1 MDNFEE
7 IKKQLN
13 IFFGS
18 LFELRNLGVAPNSKD
33 FTSQLGEWL
42 VSEIFNGKR
51 AQSGIQKDWDVK
63 VDGKNYQVKTHA
75 KSVTDKNKWSYVNYK
90 DDAEIDFILLI
101 VFTPDYK
108 LKEFYK
114 ISWEE
119 CLPLIRERKDGRVIN
134 WSALKNYRLNIDDLN
149 NQELISLFR

>member
-1 MDNFEE
+1 
-7 IKKQLN
+7 
-13 IFFGS
+13 
-18 LFELRNLGVAPNSKD
+18 
-33 FTSQLGEWL
+33 
-42 VSEIFNGKR
+42 
-51 AQSGIQKDWDVK
+51 
-63 VDGKNYQVKTHA
+63 
-75 KSVTDKNKWSYVNYK
+75 VTDKNKWSYVNYK